1 MSFAHRLNTF
11 KTLGTRDSSA
21 STSSSSV
28 VQTRPGGPGR
38 RVASVL
44 DKSKPSVID
53 VTCPTTE
60 VEWEGYLYKQ
70 SKIVKTW
77 TPRYVTLKDGLIS
90 YYKSKKH
97 AVERTQNRGSWSVSA
112 VQKTIPSTGFGG
124 SKLHAST
131 LGFSIVTT
139 NQLLVHFVAISPAER
154 EMWLHM
160 LEKCCAAAKV
170 QTNVAEGLDEA
181 SRPSESYFHLDP
193 SEASVM
199 LY

>member
-154 EMWLHM
+154 G
-160 LEKCCAAAKV
+160 
-170 QTNVAEGLDEA
+170 NYPN
-181 SRPSESYFHLDP
+181 RPTDRPIQLTCHD
-193 SEASVM
+193 
-199 LY
+199 